1 MAGIPKTPRSG
12 GPRTDE
18 GRVASSR
25 NALKSGVYSAMVV
38 IPGESEDD
46 FRQMHDQFVAD
57 FFPRDIAEGAMV
69 HDLAVITWKR
79 LRLERLEQS
88 SFVRSLNTPI
98 KSYEICH
105 RGSVEVDEG
114 HEWLIND
121 LGRLTDLYIADY
133 KRHLAYLEPLS
144 DEGISKDTFYE
155 LPKEQP
161 SLYRYIVELAVEHF
175 SLEVEPSPEEVAAT
189 TIVTE
194 DYGREGFVRFA
205 LRQAREEAEQVCW
218 VAKQLS
224 AIKTAVTD
232 LKERRLLELMK
243 NQGVMR
249 VHDDLSRAFYRT
261 LSELRRQQ
269 TWRQKIGAI
278 DVTPTQIP
286 E

>member
-1 MAGIPKTPRSG
+1 M
-12 GPRTDE
+12 
-18 GRVASSR
+18 
-25 NALKSGVYSAMVV
+25 V

-69 HDLAVITWKR
+69 HDLAAITWKR

-88 SFVRSLNTPI
+88 SFVRSLTTPI

-121 LGRLTDLYIADY
+121 LGRFTDSYIADY

-161 SLYRYIVELAVEHF
+161 SL
-175 SLEVEPSPEEVAAT
+175 SDTSSNSPSST
-189 TIVTE
+189 S
-194 DYGREGFVRFA
+194 R
-205 LRQAREEAEQVCW
+205 LRWNRAQ
-218 VAKQLS
+218 
-224 AIKTAVTD
+224 
-232 LKERRLLELMK
+232 RRLRPPPSSPRIMA
-243 NQGVMR
+243 V
-249 VHDDLSRAFYRT
+249 RA
-261 LSELRRQQ
+261 SS
-269 TWRQKIGAI
+269 ASH
-278 DVTPTQIP
+278 
-286 E
+286 

>member
-1 MAGIPKTPRSG
+1 MAGTPKSLRSG
-12 GPRTDE
+12 GPRTGK
-18 GRVASSR
+18 GRVAASR

-38 IPGESEDD
+38 IPGESEED

-69 HDLAVITWKR
+69 HDLAAITWKR

-88 SFVRSLNTPI
+88 SFVRSLAAPI
-98 KSYEICH
+98 KSYEIY
-105 RGSVEVDEG
+105 REGSVEVDDG

-121 LGRLTDLYIADY
+121 LSRFTDSYITDC

-155 LPKEQP
+155 LPKDQP
-161 SLYRYIVELAVEHF
+161 SLYPHIVELAVEHF
-175 SLEVEPSPEEVAAT
+175 SLEETPSPEEIAAT
-189 TIVTE
+189 TITIKG
-194 DYGREGFVRFA
+194 YGREAFVRFA
-205 LRQAREEAEQVCW
+205 LRRAREEAEQVCQ
-218 VAKQLS
+218 VARQLP

-278 DVTPTQIP
+278 DVTPEEMQK
-286 E
+286 

>member
-69 HDLAVITWKR
+69 HDLAVLTWKR
-79 LRLERLEQS
+79 LRLERLEQA
-88 SFVRSLNTPI
+88 SFVRSISKPI
-98 KSYEICH
+98 QYFEI
-105 RGSVEVDEG
+105 SSDNNVEVDES

-121 LGRLTDLYIADY
+121 LGRLTDSFITDY
-133 KRHLAYLEPLS
+133 KRHLSYLEPLS
-144 DEGISKDTFYE
+144 AEGISKDTFYE

-161 SLYRYIVELAVEHF
+161 ALYRYIVELAVQYL
-175 SLEVEPSPEEVAAT
+175 SLEVEPSPDEIAVT

-205 LRQAREEAEQVCW
+205 LRRAREEAEQVCW
-218 VAKQLS
+218 VARQLP

-232 LKERRLLELMK
+232 LKERRLLDLMK

-278 DVTPTQIP
+278 DVTPTQIQ

>member
-46 FRQMHDQFVAD
+46 FRQMYDQFVAD

-69 HDLAVITWKR
+69 HDLAVLTWKR
-79 LRLERLEQS
+79 LRLERLEQA
-88 SFVRSLNTPI
+88 SFVRSLTKRIQCFEIRIDNT
-98 KSYEICH
+98 
-105 RGSVEVDEG
+105 VDVDES

-121 LGRLTDLYIADY
+121 LGRLTDSYIADH

-144 DEGISKDTFYE
+144 AEGISKDTFYE
-155 LPKEQP
+155 LPSEQP
-161 SLYRYIVELAVEHF
+161 SLYRYIVELAVQYH
-175 SLEVEPSPEEVAAT
+175 SLDVEPTPEEIAVT
-189 TIVTE
+189 TITTE

-205 LRQAREEAEQVCW
+205 LRRAREDAEQVCW
-218 VAKQLS
+218 VARQLP
-224 AIKTAVTD
+224 AIKSAVTD
-232 LKERRLLELMK
+232 LKEKRLLELMK
-243 NQGVMR
+243 SQGVMR

>member
-1 MAGIPKTPRSG
+1 MAGTPKSLRSG

-38 IPGESEDD
+38 IPGESEED

-69 HDLAVITWKR
+69 HDLAAITWKR

-88 SFVRSLNTPI
+88 SFVRSLTKPI
-98 KSYEICH
+98 RSYDICH
-105 RGSVEVDEG
+105 TGSVDVDES
-114 HEWLIND
+114 HEWLFND
-121 LGRLTDLYIADY
+121 LSLLTDVYIADC

-144 DEGISKDTFYE
+144 AEGIAKDSFYE

-161 SLYRYIVELAVEHF
+161 SLYCYIVELAIEQF
-175 SLEVEPSPEEVAAT
+175 SLEVPPSLDEIAIS
-189 TIVTE
+189 TITTE
-194 DYGREGFVRFA
+194 DYGREDFVRFA
-205 LRQAREEAEQVCW
+205 LRRAREEAEQVYQ
-218 VAKQLS
+218 VAKQLP

-232 LKERRLLELMK
+232 LKEKCLLELMK

-278 DVTPTQIP
+278 DVTPEEMQK
-286 E
+286 